1 MTTQA
6 YDTPSF
12 KQTYQ
17 FYRYIN
23 ANPASALATQFVNAI
38 AAAQSQATEAAATA
52 EIDSFFRNTGIYSAV
67 SLDSFL
73 EMAEWL
79 FTTLPAWAGFANHC
93 SYSVKL
99 NGSNG
104 VADAGKV
111 VLNLTG
117 GKDGDYS
124 ATYHAL
130 DGSKTPLYYQEG
142 QLVDELAVDN
152 PAIQLQTSFAALGL
166 FTGDPDDAETPLSVL
181 CGTVH
186 GQQSLALPEESDN
199 AGQNST
205 DSNQSSDLIALVLIG
220 CNVVLFII
228 YAVQSYKFQKKLDDI
243 PTLSD
248 IQTRYQKNQEESG
261 QLETKPETFIELQEN
276 YKTSALKL
284 ENDRTRAELIREL
297 QAQNQA
303 EKIIATALGTSPDLE
318 TCVRETNENC
328 KELKK
333 INTSD
338 WDASNQLRLLGGK
351 ISDTT
356 WNLAPIIDNNLNAF
370 SKSQRQELGIENQA
384 SQEVEQQDQQTEEY
398 RDTIEKSE

>member
-1 MTTQA
+1 MTTQTT
-6 YDTPSF
+6 DTPTLNQS
-12 KQTYQ
+12 YQ
-17 FYRYIN
+17 FYRFIN
-23 ANPASALATQFVNAI
+23 ANPASALATQFVNTLAV
-38 AAAQSQATEAAATA
+38 AQSQDSAKASVA
-52 EIDSFFRNTGIYSAV
+52 EINGFFRNTSLYSQV
-67 SLDSFL
+67 TVDSFL
-73 EMAEWL
+73 NMAEWL
-79 FTTLPAWAGFANHC
+79 SSSVPPWADFADQS
-93 SYSVKL
+93 SYFLKL

-104 VADAGKV
+104 MADAGKV
-111 VLNLTG
+111 LFNQTG
-117 GKDGDYS
+117 GEGGDYS
-124 ATYHAL
+124 VTYHAL
-130 DGSKTPLYYQEG
+130 DGSKTPLYYREG
-142 QLVDELAVDN
+142 QLVDDLAADN